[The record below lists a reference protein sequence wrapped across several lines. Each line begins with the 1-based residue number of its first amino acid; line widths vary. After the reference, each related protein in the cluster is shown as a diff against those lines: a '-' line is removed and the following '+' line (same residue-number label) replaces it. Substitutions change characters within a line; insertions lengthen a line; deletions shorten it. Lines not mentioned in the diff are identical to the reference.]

1 MKVNFQLQMHCNHES
16 SHSSHLQRKLIPNAM
31 RLKYFSAEVVSVQ
44 EFSFDIVLR
53 PSFVTVTRK

>member
-1 MKVNFQLQMHCNHES
+1 MKVDLQLQMYCNHES
-16 SHSSHLQRKLIPNAM
+16 SHSSQLQRKLILNAM